1 MAEIQVTK
9 QFQREVKRRPK
20 VEDFKNTAK
29 LFFKNKFAFAG
40 FVITVIYF
48 LLALLDEVYPSYL
61 GVSSYSSLLSFQ
73 VSYSSVLPLPPTF
86 DKGWWYYMGTTQLGS
101 YKFALFPSVLGALK
115 FDMGYSLIIVLAGAA
130 IGVILG
136 TFSATYGKYLD
147 EVLMRVTDVFFSL
160 PYLIIALAFI
170 FILGRYLIYVVYA
183 LIIVWWPIYARLAR
197 GQSLYVKSTKFV
209 EAAYAAGSSR
219 IRTVFSHIL
228 PNVLS
233 PVFIQLSL
241 DIGSIVQIFAA
252 LDYLGVSVSP
262 YIDELGNIIS
272 LGQTYLSVGVWWPIV
287 LPGIFLLIFTV
298 SVNMMGDGLR
308 DVLDPRLRR

>member
-1 MAEIQVTK
+1 MGEIQLTK
-9 QFQREVKRRPK
+9 QFQRVTKKRPRL
-20 VEDFKNTAK
+20 EDFKNTAK
-29 LFFKNKFAFAG
+29 LFFKNKFAFVG
-40 FVITVIYF
+40 FVITLIYF
-48 LLALLDEVYPSYL
+48 LLALLDEVYPAYL
-61 GVSSYSSLLSFQ
+61 GVSSYTSLLSFRIH
-73 VSYSSVLPLPPTF
+73 YSSPLPMPPAF
-86 DKGWWYYMGTTQLGS
+86 NKGWWYFMGTTQLGS

-115 FDMGYSLIIVLAGAA
+115 IDMGYSIIIVLAGAT
-130 IGVILG
+130 IGILLG

-147 EVLMRVTDVFFSL
+147 DVLMRVTDVFYSL

-197 GQSLYVKSTKFV
+197 GQTLYVKSAKFV
-209 EAAYAAGSSR
+209 EAAYAAGTSR
-219 IRTVFSHIL
+219 PRTIFSHII

-233 PVFIQLSL
+233 PLFIQMSL

-252 LDYLGVSVSP
+252 LDYLGISVSP

-272 LGQTYLSVGVWWPIV
+272 LGQSYLSIGIWWPIIF
-287 LPGIFLLIFTV
+287 PGIFLLIFTV
-298 SVNMMGDGLR
+298 AVNMMGDGLR